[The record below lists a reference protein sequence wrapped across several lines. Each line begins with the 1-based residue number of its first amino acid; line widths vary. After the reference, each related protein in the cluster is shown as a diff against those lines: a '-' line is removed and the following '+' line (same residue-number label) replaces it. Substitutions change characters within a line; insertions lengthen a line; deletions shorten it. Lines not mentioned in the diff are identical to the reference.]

1 MENDAMQ
8 KKRKKEIFSPPP
20 QRKWASWFVRR
31 DLLVLERWERKR
43 EREIFFEEEEEVDP
57 FLKL

>member
-1 MENDAMQ
+1 MRCK

-20 QRKWASWFVRR
+20 RKWASWFVRR

-43 EREIFFEEEEEVDP
+43 ERDIFFEEEEEVDP

>member
-20 QRKWASWFVRR
+20 RKWASWFVRR

-43 EREIFFEEEEEVDP
+43 ERDIF
-57 FLKL
+57 